1 MSGAEGPNVDERVV
15 AGFGDEW
22 NHFDQSGVPDE
33 ELQRIFE
40 EYFAVFPWASIEP
53 DAVGFDVGCGTG
65 RWAKFVAPRVGRLH
79 CIDASAQA
87 LEVARRN
94 LAAHENCEF
103 HVATV
108 DRIPLPDASADFGYS
123 LGVLHHVPDTAA
135 GIRQCTAKLKK
146 DAPFLVYLYY
156 QFDNRPAWY
165 RALWRM
171 SEVFRRVV
179 SRLPRAMRF
188 AVSDGFALLV
198 YWPLARLARLIEAS
212 GLSADQLPLYY
223 YRRRSLYTIRT
234 DALDRFGTRLEQR
247 FARDEVFRMMRSAG
261 LKDIRFSEQPPF
273 WCAVG
278 IRE

>member
-1 MSGAEGPNVDERVV
+1 
-15 AGFGDEW
+15 
-22 NHFDQSGVPDE
+22 
-33 ELQRIFE
+33 
-40 EYFAVFPWASIEP
+40 
-53 DAVGFDVGCGTG
+53 
-65 RWAKFVAPRVGRLH
+65 GRLH

-135 GIRQCTAKLKK
+135 GIRQCAAKLKK
-146 DAPFLVYLYY
+146 GGPFLVYLYY

-179 SRLPRAMRF
+179 SRLPRAMR
-188 AVSDGFALLV
+188 
-198 YWPLARLARLIEAS
+198 
-212 GLSADQLPLYY
+212 
-223 YRRRSLYTIRT
+223 
-234 DALDRFGTRLEQR
+234 
-247 FARDEVFRMMRSAG
+247 SAG

>member
-1 MSGAEGPNVDERVV
+1 M
-15 AGFGDEW
+15 
-22 NHFDQSGVPDE
+22 
-33 ELQRIFE
+33 
-40 EYFAVFPWASIEP
+40 
-53 DAVGFDVGCGTG
+53 
-65 RWAKFVAPRVGRLH
+65 
-79 CIDASAQA
+79 
-87 LEVARRN
+87 
-94 LAAHENCEF
+94 
-103 HVATV
+103 
-108 DRIPLPDASADFGYS
+108 
-123 LGVLHHVPDTAA
+123 
-135 GIRQCTAKLKK
+135 KK